1 MDGLSESAKSV
12 EQNEGF
18 VKHVFKF
25 DDSTKKE
32 LLNIIQY
39 AVLSVIPVVILNK
52 SVQKLIP
59 EADEEKGSIEI
70 LVEVLTQLII
80 MFLGMFFIHR
90 IVSFVPTYSKLGYE
104 NFSVVNVVMA
114 FMVIVLSL
122 QTKLGLKMNILAE
135 RFMDLLEGQTGVSLS
150 AKQDKPSAQT
160 QKQATQGQAQGQV
173 QQHQV
178 SRGDFLKADDFK
190 IPFNDMRGMPPP
202 GNMPRAPSGMPQGP
216 PVPPPP
222 EVRNPPNFD
231 SMFKGPDNPL
241 VNANPPGMRGGNGMP
256 APSPQAGQIGGG
268 MMEPM
273 AANDALGGSF
283 GSAF

>member
-1 MDGLSESAKSV
+1 
-12 EQNEGF
+12 NEGF

-39 AVLSVIPVVILNK
+39 TVLSVIPIVVLNK

-70 LVEVLTQLII
+70 LAEVLTQLII

-90 IVSFVPTYSKLGYE
+90 IVSFVPTYSKLAYE

-122 QTKLGLKMNILAE
+122 QTKLGLKMNIIAE

-150 AKQDKPSAQT
+150 TKEKKAPAKA
-160 QKQATQGQAQGQV
+160 QKQAEQGQPQGPG
-173 QQHQV
+173 QQHQI
-178 SRGDFLKADDFK
+178 SRGDFLKAEDFK
-190 IPFNDMRGMPPP
+190 IPLNDFRGMPPP
-202 GNMPRAPSGMPQGP
+202 GNIPGPPSGMPQGP
-216 PVPPPP
+216 SVSPPAN
-222 EVRNPPNFD
+222 VRNPPDFD
-231 SMFKGPDNPL
+231 NMFSGPNNPL
-241 VNANPPGMRGGNGMP
+241 VNANPP
-256 APSPQAGQIGGG
+256 
-268 MMEPM
+268 
-273 AANDALGGSF
+273 
-283 GSAF
+283 

>member
-1 MDGLSESAKSV
+1 MDGLSESTKSV

-39 AVLSVIPVVILNK
+39 AVLSVIPVVVLNK

-59 EADEEKGSIEI
+59 DADEEKGSIEI
-70 LVEVLTQLII
+70 LAEVLTQLII

-90 IVSFVPTYSKLGYE
+90 IVSFVPTYSKLAYE

-114 FMVIVLSL
+114 FTVIVLSL
-122 QTKLGLKMNILAE
+122 QTKLGLKMNIIAE
-135 RFMDLLEGQTGVSLS
+135 RFMELLEGQTGVSLS
-150 AKQDKPSAQT
+150 TKEKKIPDEQ
-160 QKQATQGQAQGQV
+160 QKQPAQGQGQGQA

-190 IPFNDMRGMPPP
+190 IPFNDIRGMPPP
-202 GNMPRAPSGMPQGP
+202 GNMPTAPSGMPQGP
-216 PVPPPP
+216 PIQPPS
-222 EVRNPPNFD
+222 EVRNPPDFD
-231 SMFKGPDNPL
+231 SMFKGPNNPL
-241 VNANPPGMRGGNGMP
+241 VNANPPGARGGNGMP
-256 APSPQAGQIGGG
+256 APPQVGQMGGG